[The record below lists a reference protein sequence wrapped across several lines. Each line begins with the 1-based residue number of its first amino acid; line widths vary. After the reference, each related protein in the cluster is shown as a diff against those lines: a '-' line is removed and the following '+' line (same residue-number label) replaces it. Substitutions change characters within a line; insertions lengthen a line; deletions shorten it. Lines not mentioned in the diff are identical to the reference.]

1 MTLDATLDP
10 GRRTGAPGAAGRPR
24 VATSVAVDDGFSATR
39 RYLYHRATLRA
50 VHRDLDRLVRVL
62 AEPISEV
69 RRDALIGHVTYLV
82 VHVDQLIRPVAV
94 RVPTAHGPEDPAG
107 STQVVAALTA
117 MQAQARRWAAE
128 PSARPAV
135 LAAARDA
142 RAALDRRG
150 DDDAAALGAL
160 AGTPAAVR
168 AAAGQARWDRMPT
181 RLAYRVFWL
190 LDELEPAHAD
200 PLVAELSA
208 PVMWVLRN
216 LFSGGYNRRAYL
228 MWVGGGSGPAV

>member
-1 MTLDATLDP
+1 LRVTLDVTLDP
-10 GRRTGAPGAAGRPR
+10 GRRTGAHEAARRPG
-24 VATSVAVDDGFSATR
+24 VARAVAVDEGFSATR
-39 RYLYHRATLRA
+39 GRVYQRATLRA

-62 AEPISEV
+62 AEPITEV
-69 RRDALIGHVTYLV
+69 RRDALIGHVRYLV
-82 VHVDQLIRPVAV
+82 VQVDQLIRPVAV
-94 RVPTAHGPEDPAG
+94 RVPTALGPEEPAG
-107 STQVVAALTA
+107 CTQVVAALTA
-117 MQAQARRWAAE
+117 LQVQARRWARE

-142 RAALDRRG
+142 RAALWG
-150 DDDAAALGAL
+150 DDDAAAPGAL
-160 AGTPAAVR
+160 AGTPPAGR
-168 AAAGQARWDRMPT
+168 GAAGRAGWNRVPT

-190 LDELEPAHAD
+190 LDELEPALAD

>member
-1 MTLDATLDP
+1 MTLDVALDE
-10 GRRTGAPGAAGRPR
+10 
-24 VATSVAVDDGFSATR
+24 GFSATR
-39 RYLYHRATLRA
+39 GCAYHRATLRA

-62 AEPISEV
+62 AEPITEV
-69 RRDALIGHVTYLV
+69 RRDALVRHVSYLV
-82 VHVDQLIRPVAV
+82 VHVDQLTRPVAV
-94 RVPTAHGPEDPAG
+94 RVPAAQGPEDPAG
-107 STQVVAALTA
+107 STQVMIALTA
-117 MQAQARRWAAE
+117 MQAQARRWAGE

-142 RAALDRRG
+142 RAALDRWG
-150 DDDAAALGAL
+150 DDDAATPGAL

-168 AAAGQARWDRMPT
+168 GAAGQARWDRVPT